1 MKFKKNLLIFLSIH
15 LFCFSLAT
23 QYSVATAE
31 TEFKDSYQNTYNP
44 LKYEDI
50 LNTPCNTEINIQNL
64 STEEK
69 TVTGNTKHY
78 ITWDNDNIDTSKY
91 KVEIYAQP
99 YIKYIPATDEDVAN
113 IVANID
119 NIPWKETKMPA
130 VKCCTTDSADCG
142 TVINFSDIYQTYIDN
157 LNYSQSLEEWE
168 DANIIANC
176 LDVIGRYL
184 KIGTPAGDIANKYQ
198 NLYFYLNDDK
208 YAQYIKFSRVKYYA
222 RYISDETFEQIVYEP
237 IYVGKNINIK
247 NEINETYT
255 IDYYHTVSKIE
266 YNGKGTIGIIW
277 KKKQENKN
285 EYGNY
290 ILSPYI
296 SKIVNKKIEPIEEN
310 DIVKIEGNSLVK
322 IKNGKEET
330 RTVNFEINI
339 NKNTPTL
346 EKEGLYLGAQL
357 PNAGLIYAWDG
368 SKENEWK
375 NNPLEIPFST
385 CAELKLPDYSKLIE
399 NDATITRPSGGSG
412 EFIGPTQKPTQK
424 PAPDDEEDSEKDKE
438 ATSKHKTDEDGTK
451 NTKDILYYVKKIY
464 KLLKAWFIFDAIDK
478 IWNELKEIVK
488 DEIDE
493 KVKVATQTA
502 DIAAS
507 RFPFCVVAIPITV
520 LNAIATDPVTPGAD
534 KTTIPIKFEKTK
546 IGNIEFK
553 GYEYKL
559 KLDFKPF
566 NNIAKVTRACIYL
579 LFLMYL
585 GTRTM
590 RVYNA
595 FIKE

>member
-15 LFCFSLAT
+15 LFCLSIIT
-23 QYSVATAE
+23 QYAVARAE
-31 TEFKDSYQNTYNP
+31 RSFEDPANPYN
-44 LKYEDI
+44 LSKYENI
-50 LNTPCNTEINIQNL
+50 ENVPYNTEITIKNL

-69 TVTGNTKHY
+69 IVTGNTKHY

-99 YIKYIPATDEDVAN
+99 YIKYIPATDEDVAK
-113 IVANID
+113 VVENID
-119 NIPWKETKMPA
+119 NIPWKEVKMPII
-130 VKCCTTDSADCG
+130 KCCSTDAADCG

-157 LNYSQSLEEWE
+157 LDYSEALEQWE
-168 DANIIANC
+168 TEGTIANAM
-176 LDVIGRYL
+176 DVIGRFL
-184 KIGTPAGDIANKYQ
+184 HIGTPAEDIANKYSR
-198 NLYFYLNDDK
+198 LYFYLTDDK

-222 RYISDETFEQIVYEP
+222 RYISNETFEQIVYEP

-247 NEINETYT
+247 NEINEKYT
-255 IDYYHTVSKIE
+255 VDYYHTISKIE

-277 KKKQENKN
+277 KVNYKYN
-285 EYGNY
+285 GNY
-290 ILSPYI
+290 IMLPYI

-322 IKNGKEET
+322 RIQNGKEESE
-330 RTVNFEINI
+330 TVNFEINI

-346 EKEGLYLGAQL
+346 EKEGLYLGDQL
-357 PNAGLIYAWDG
+357 PNSGIIYAWDG

-375 NNPLEIPFST
+375 NNPLEIPFSAY
-385 CAELKLPDYSKLIE
+385 AELQLPEYSKLIE
-399 NDATITRPSGGSG
+399 NDATITRPSSG
-412 EFIGPTQKPTQK
+412 NGDFIGPTQKPDATKK
-424 PAPDDEEDSEKDKE
+424 PAPDDEEDSEKDKN

-464 KLLKAWFIFDAIDK
+464 KLLKAWFIFDAIDT
-478 IWNELKEIVK
+478 IWNEIKEIVK

-507 RFPFCVVAIPITV
+507 KFPFCVVAIPITV
-520 LNAIATDPVTPGAD
+520 LNAIATDPVTPGEE

-546 IGNIEFK
+546 IGNIDFK
-553 GYEYKL
+553 GFEYKL

-566 NNIAKVTRACIYL
+566 DNIAKVTRACIYL

-590 RVYNA
+590 RVYKA

>member
-15 LFCFSLAT
+15 LFCFSIAT
-23 QYSVATAE
+23 QACAAE
-31 TEFKDSYQNTYNP
+31 ESLNGYECYDPTFF
-44 LKYEDI
+44 YEDI
-50 LNTPCNTEINIQNL
+50 SRTGYNMEENLINFSI
-64 STEEK
+64 EEK
-69 TVTGNTKHY
+69 TIAGNIKHY
-78 ITWDNDNIDTSKY
+78 LKWENDNIDTDNFT
-91 KVEIYAQP
+91 VEIYAVP
-99 YIKYIPATDEDVAN
+99 YINYIPATKEDVGKLTT
-113 IVANID
+113 D
-119 NIPWKETKMPA
+119 LDKIPWKEIAMPA
-130 VKCCTTDSADCG
+130 VKCCTTDAGDCE
-142 TVINFSDIYQTYIDN
+142 TIINFSDIYQTYIDN
-157 LNYSQSLEEWE
+157 IDYSDSVNEWHKGHQV
-168 DANIIANC
+168 ANC
-176 LDVIGRYL
+176 LDVIGRFL
-184 KIGTPAGDIANKYQ
+184 HLGTPGEDIINQSQRLQY
-198 NLYFYLNDDK
+198 YLNNDE

-222 RYISDETFEQIVYEP
+222 RY
-237 IYVGKNINIK
+237 
-247 NEINETYT
+247 
-255 IDYYHTVSKIE
+255 VSKTQKEKGFGYPITKGTEISIIKDYSNWFKHAETIVTITNTDNYTGTGQLVITWPTDE
-266 YNGKGTIGIIW
+266 YNKTHIGLQKLKNGILSGFDNDGTITIKVKTI
-277 KKKQENKN
+277 KYN
-285 EYGNY
+285 EDWEELKEYTYEYSIEQPLIKDYGNY
-290 ILSPYI
+290 I
-296 SKIVNKKIEPIEEN
+296 PIASGTVTIDEN
-310 DIVKIEGNSLVK
+310 Y
-322 IKNGKEET
+322 IKNNARPPVGQWY
-330 RTVNFEINI
+330 
-339 NKNTPTL
+339 NTDL
-346 EKEGLYLGAQL
+346 LY
-357 PNAGLIYAWDG
+357 
-368 SKENEWK
+368 S
-375 NNPLEIPFST
+375 
-385 CAELKLPDYSKLIE
+385 YSKFLE
-399 NDATITRPSGGSG
+399 NDATITKPSGGNG
-412 EFIGPTQKPTQK
+412 DFIGPTQK

-478 IWNELKEIVK
+478 IWNEIKEIVK

-507 RFPFCVVAIPITV
+507 KFPFCVVAIPITV

-566 NNIAKVTRACIYL
+566 NNIAKVTRGCIYL